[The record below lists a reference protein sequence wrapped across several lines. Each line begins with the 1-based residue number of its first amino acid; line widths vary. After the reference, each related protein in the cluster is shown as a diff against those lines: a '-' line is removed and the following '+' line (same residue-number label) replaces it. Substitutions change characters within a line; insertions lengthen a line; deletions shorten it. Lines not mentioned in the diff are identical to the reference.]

1 MYVETLLSSL
11 DILRL
16 YGRGAWEMEVWE
28 KGTLHVSRSL
38 PNDCI
43 LECLLETTIAI
54 QSFVQSSSHAFIA
67 LLFVSAVPL

>member
-16 YGRGAWEMEVWE
+16 YGRRAWEMEVWE

-38 PNDCI
+38 PNDCM
-43 LECLLETTIAI
+43 LECLLETIAI
-54 QSFVQSSSHAFIA
+54 HFFARSSSHAIIA
-67 LLFVSAVPL
+67 LLFAFAVQL